1 MSRAELVRMA
11 QHMAACADADRVEQV
26 EGVLREPASSY
37 LDESRA
43 KLERD
48 KIFRRLPLM
57 LAMSCELPKSGDYRA
72 LEAAGVP
79 VLIVRGADGSVRA
92 FVNSCA
98 HRGAQIITEAS
109 GNTRRFMCPY
119 HAWTYD
125 LEGRLAGVFQ
135 EKDFGAVERSTH
147 GLVRLPALERAG
159 LIWVILDPK
168 SRLSIEKFLCG
179 YDALLGNFGFESWHF
194 HSRRSVKGPNWKI
207 AYDGYLDFYHLPILH
222 KSTFGTEIGNR
233 ALYYAWGPHQRVL
246 ALSKG
251 APSSVRGEGEPE
263 SAEASANVAASPE
276 EWPLHTLL
284 SGVWTIFPHVSIASF
299 DAGGR
304 GVMISQLFPGE
315 NALESVTVQNYLVE
329 KPPTDEQREIADKMF
344 ELLGYVVKEEDY
356 ATGLRQQRALQ
367 SGARSH
373 VLFGRNEGGG
383 QRFHGY
389 TDRVI
394 AMSDEELV
402 REFSG

>member
-1 MSRAELVRMA
+1 MSREELVRMA
-11 QHMAACADADRVEQV
+11 KHMAACAAADRVEQTPD
-26 EGVLREPASSY
+26 VLRVPARNY
-37 LDESRA
+37 LDEDRA
-43 KLERD
+43 RLERE
-48 KIFRRLPLM
+48 KIFKRLPLM
-57 LAMSCELPKSGDYRA
+57 LAMSCELPKAGDYRA

-79 VLIVRGADGSVRA
+79 VLIARGADGGVRA
-92 FVNSCA
+92 FLNSCA
-98 HRGAQIITEAS
+98 HRGAQIVTEAS

-135 EKDFGAVERSTH
+135 EKDFGTVERATH

-168 SRLSIEKFLCG
+168 SQLSIEKFLCG
-179 YDALLGNFGFESWHF
+179 YDALLAHFGFESWHF

-222 KSTFGTEIGNR
+222 RNTFGTEIGNR

-246 ALSKG
+246 ALERG
-251 APSSVRGEGEPE
+251 VPSSVRGDGEPA
-263 SAEASANVAASPE
+263 SAETNARASAPPE

-284 SGVWTIFPHVSIASF
+284 TGVWTIFPHVSIASF

-315 NALESVTVQNYLVE
+315 SPLESITVQNYLME
-329 KPPTDEQREIADKMF
+329 KPPTDEQRAVADKMF
-344 ELLGYVVKEEDY
+344 ELLGFVVREEDY

-367 SGARSH
+367 SGARTH

-383 QRFHGY
+383 QRFHG
-389 TDRVI
+389 TTERLLALAD
-394 AMSDEELV
+394 DELA
-402 REFSG
+402 REFA